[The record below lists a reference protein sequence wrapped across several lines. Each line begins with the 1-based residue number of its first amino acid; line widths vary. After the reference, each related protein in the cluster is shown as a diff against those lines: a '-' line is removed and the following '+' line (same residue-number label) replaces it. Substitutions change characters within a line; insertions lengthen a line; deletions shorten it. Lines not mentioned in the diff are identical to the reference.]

1 MEKSPKIK
9 FYITIIVCA
18 LHLSGCGFIPWQFG
32 LATNVLD
39 VGSTLTTGKSTSE
52 HVADGVTQMDCQWSR
67 LFSDW
72 KVCLTHEEY
81 VNNLLLM
88 RCHTYSWNFLNI
100 PYCRNPNE

>member
-1 MEKSPKIK
+1 MNRLQTY
-9 FYITIIVCA
+9 FIV
-18 LHLSGCGFIPWQFG
+18 LLLSLNLSGCGFIPWQFG
-32 LATNVLD
+32 LITNVVD
-39 VGSTLTTGKSTSE
+39 VATTLETGKTTSE
-52 HVADGVTQMDCQWSR
+52 HVADEVTQKDCQWSR